1 MRNFRRKIGLL
12 IADESGDGLDLSRF
26 RVSFVVEKSA
36 AEEPNKATILIWNL
50 STTTA
55 SKLTKGEMSRIVL
68 QAGYEDNSAVI
79 FDGNLIA
86 VKQYR
91 EGTDTILQIEAGDGD
106 KAYSYAVVNASMGAG
121 YSNADVAKTATD
133 QMKEQGTKGEQTEAI
148 ESESKF
154 PRGRVMFG
162 AARKFA
168 REVAKTTDCQ
178 WSVQDGQVVFCKV
191 KKATE
196 GAEAFLL
203 SPSSGLVGAPTSDKD
218 GVTASSCLNP
228 QLRIYD
234 PIQIESEFVKGT
246 YKILTVK
253 HSGDTHGNDWTT
265 EIKGSLID
273 ASTSETTQR

>member
-68 QAGYEDNSAVI
+68 QAGYEDNSSVI

-91 EGTDTILQIEAGDGD
+91 EGTDTILQVEAGDGD

-121 YSNADVAKTATD
+121 YSNADVAKIATD
-133 QMKEQGTKGEQTEAI
+133 QMKTQGTKGEQTEAI

-191 KKATE
+191 KKATK

-203 SPSSGLVGAPTSDKD
+203 SPSSGLVGSPTIDKD

>member
-12 IADESGDGLDLSRF
+12 IADETGDGLDLSRF

-36 AEEPNKATILIWNL
+36 AEEPNKAQILIWNL

-55 SKLTKGEMSRIVL
+55 SKMTKGEMSRIVL
-68 QAGYEDNSAVI
+68 QAGYEDNSSVI

-196 GAEAFLL
+196 GAESFLL
-203 SPSSGLVGAPTSDKD
+203 SPSSGLVGAPTCDKD

>member
-12 IADESGDGLDLSRF
+12 IADETGDGLDLSRF

-68 QAGYEDNSAVI
+68 LAGYEDNSAVI

-133 QMKEQGTKGEQTEAI
+133 QMKAQGTKGEQTEAI

-154 PRGRVMFG
+154 PRGRVIFG

-203 SPSSGLVGAPTSDKD
+203 SPSSGLVGVPTSDKD

-234 PIQIESEFVKGT
+234 RFKS
-246 YKILTVK
+246 ILSSSKARTSLMVK
-253 HSGDTHGNDWTT
+253 HSRRNPW
-265 EIKGSLID
+265 
-273 ASTSETTQR
+273 QRLDDRSQR